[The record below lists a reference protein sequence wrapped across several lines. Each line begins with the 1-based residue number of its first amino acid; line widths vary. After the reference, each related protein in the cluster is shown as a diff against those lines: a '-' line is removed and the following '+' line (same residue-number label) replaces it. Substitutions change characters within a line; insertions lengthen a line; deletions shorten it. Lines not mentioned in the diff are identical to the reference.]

1 MHRVCASSLLLVGAF
16 VGVTAA
22 GVQPELLA
30 PFSSAVSVFGSVML
44 FLSLLIMS
52 HGMSHSISERCR
64 FGLSVWAYTN
74 LLMVLLL
81 LALNC
86 AGQTLGL
93 VGMANTSTTFTCLW
107 LLDKYADFHMEM
119 KWNGW
124 VLLLLMSCAV
134 WRASLWLH
142 THPGHIVSM
151 FSGV

>member
-1 MHRVCASSLLLVGAF
+1 MVARTTGSGNIPEGALERVRA
-16 VGVTAA
+16 
-22 GVQPELLA
+22 Q
-30 PFSSAVSVFGSVML
+30 
-44 FLSLLIMS
+44 
-52 HGMSHSISERCR
+52 
-64 FGLSVWAYTN
+64 VWA
-74 LLMVLLL
+74 LV